1 MDNTQSKSKSFF
13 KMKWMN
19 EISRKDNINCD
30 KIVPINLGMSIFPF
44 FFCCKKQNGNGN
56 RYNTN
61 EIKVSISNI
70 IGLII
75 K

>member
-44 FFCCKKQNGNGN
+44 FCLQKQNGNGN
-56 RYNTN
+56 RYNAN

>member
-44 FFCCKKQNGNGN
+44 FFAAKNKMAMV
-56 RYNTN
+56 TA
-61 EIKVSISNI
+61 I
-70 IGLII
+70 IQMRL

>member
-44 FFCCKKQNGNGN
+44 FLLQKTKWQW
-56 RYNTN
+56 
-61 EIKVSISNI
+61 
-70 IGLII
+70 
-75 K
+75 